1 MVLIGLY
8 IVMTCFILYLVN
20 KGNTK
25 VLDMVGVTNILVVL
39 GGIVY
44 MIAT

>member
-8 IVMTCFILYLVN
+8 IVMTCLILYLVN

-39 GGIVY
+39 GGIAY
-44 MIAT
+44 MLAT